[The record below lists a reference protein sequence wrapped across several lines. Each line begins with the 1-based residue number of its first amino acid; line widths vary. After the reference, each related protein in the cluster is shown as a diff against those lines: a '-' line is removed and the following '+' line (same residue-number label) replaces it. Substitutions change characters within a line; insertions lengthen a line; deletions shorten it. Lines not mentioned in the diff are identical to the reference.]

1 MRTHAALP
9 AIGLLLFAS
18 AATVAAQPAPTPEPP
33 ALVTR
38 GETTLKR
45 APDQAW
51 VSIAAEARAPKSAD
65 AQRRAADAM
74 TSLQAALKA
83 AGIPADAIKTT
94 NYSLQPDIAWVNGAS
109 QLKGYIA
116 HNQIEVRV
124 DALDKI
130 SAVLDA
136 AGGSGNAAS
145 ISGLRFDLKDRST
158 VEREALR
165 LAVRDAMTRA
175 EAMAA
180 GAGRSL
186 GQIIR
191 IEEQTAPPIV
201 VQTGVMRMAAA
212 EKAEQTPI
220 TPGEIEIRAS
230 VTLTVAIR

>member
-9 AIGLLLFAS
+9 AFGFLLFA
-18 AATVAAQPAPTPEPP
+18 AAAPVAAQSAPPPPEPP
-33 ALVTR
+33 SIVTR

-45 APDQAW
+45 APDQAR
-51 VSIAAEARAPKSAD
+51 VTFAAEARAPKSAD

-74 TSLQAALKA
+74 TSLQAALKT

-130 SAVLDA
+130 STVLDA
-136 AGGSGNAAS
+136 AGGSGATS

-191 IEEQTAPPIV
+191 IEEQGAPPV
-201 VQTGVMRMAAA
+201 VFQTGVMRMAGA
-212 EKAEQTPI
+212 EKADQTPI
-220 TPGEIEIRAS
+220 TPGEIEIRAA